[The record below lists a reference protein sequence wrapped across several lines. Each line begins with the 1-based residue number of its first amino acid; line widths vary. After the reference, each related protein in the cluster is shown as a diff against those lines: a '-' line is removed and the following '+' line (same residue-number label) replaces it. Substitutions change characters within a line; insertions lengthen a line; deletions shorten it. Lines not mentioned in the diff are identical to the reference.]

1 MLKPPNDIPIADEL
15 IKFKAYLSSY
25 DRVIFSARFG
35 DGKSTFLNEFIED
48 DRYSSGYKF
57 FTIHPLNYQVAE
69 NKDIFE
75 YIKRDILT
83 QQMSYAD
90 LPEAVYDDSLMLQM
104 YMMNNIGG
112 ITSDAIDAIPDINF
126 WGVSINAV
134 KNGLQFLR
142 SNIRRYKEYKEKL
155 SAEHNTSKAEAFLD
169 SFETKEGFIYEFDFI
184 SQLICNINRS
194 ISSPT
199 EEEATAYK
207 TCLIIE
213 DLDRMDPAHIFR
225 ILNILSAHIDR
236 PHRGATETFSKQTEN
251 KFAFDKII
259 LVCHYENIESIFHH
273 IYGEGTDFKGYI
285 SKFSSDTPFCFSL
298 RESYRGYLCWNVGE
312 DLRRFPNVLNV
323 VADLILKEGEGS
335 SSLRDI
341 AEKVMSV
348 NNPSLI
354 TKEYFTIGLDGHKLR
369 GLNPLTKL
377 LILLAQ
383 FDIPYNHFEK
393 NIPAGARSEFYSLVG
408 VCWLVNIDETGV
420 GHKRGGSFSLNIQN
434 IDLTFNF
441 DCNVES
447 GKIVTSLKGSWWW
460 SVQHSKKIVSIL
472 PSIIECLQQYICI
485 KNKPTTR

>member
-1 MLKPPNDIPIADEL
+1 MLLPPNDIPITDKL
-15 IKFKAYLSSY
+15 IDFKAYLSSN

-48 DRYSSGYKF
+48 NRYSSGYKF

-90 LPEAVYDDSLMLQM
+90 LPEAVYDESLMLQM

-112 ITSDAIDAIPDINF
+112 ITSDAVDAIPDINI
-126 WGVSINAV
+126 WGVSTNAV
-134 KNGLQFLR
+134 KKGLQFLR
-142 SNIRRYKEYKEKL
+142 SNIKRYKEYKEKL
-155 SAEHNTSKAEAFLD
+155 REEYDTSKAEAFLE
-169 SFETKEGFIYEFDFI
+169 SFESKDGFIYEFDFI

-199 EEEATAYK
+199 EEGATAYK

-236 PHRGATETFSKQTEN
+236 PHRGATETCSKQAEN

-273 IYGEGTDFKGYI
+273 IYGETTDFKGYI
-285 SKFSSDTPFCFSL
+285 SKFSSSTPFYFSL
-298 RESYRGYLCWNVGE
+298 RKSFREYLCWNVGE
-312 DLRRFPNVLNV
+312 DLRQYPSVLDF
-323 VADLILKEGEGS
+323 VAYLILKGGKGS
-335 SSLRDI
+335 LSLRDI
-341 AEKVMSV
+341 AKKIESV

-354 TKEYFTIGLDGHKLR
+354 TKEYFTIGFDHKLR

-383 FDIPYNHFEK
+383 FDIPYNHFVE
-393 NIPAGARSEFYSLVG
+393 NIPDEVRSEFYSLVG
-408 VCWLVNIDETGV
+408 VCWLVSINEAGV
-420 GHKRGGSFSLNIQN
+420 GHKSGGGFLLHIQN
-434 IDLTFNF
+434 YDFSFNF
-441 DCNVES
+441 DCNVEDD
-447 GKIVTSLKGSWWW
+447 KIVTSLKGSSWWD
-460 SVQHSKKIVSIL
+460 SQYSKAFVSLL
-472 PSIIECLQQYICI
+472 PSIIEYLQQYICI
-485 KNKPTTR
+485 KNKPATL